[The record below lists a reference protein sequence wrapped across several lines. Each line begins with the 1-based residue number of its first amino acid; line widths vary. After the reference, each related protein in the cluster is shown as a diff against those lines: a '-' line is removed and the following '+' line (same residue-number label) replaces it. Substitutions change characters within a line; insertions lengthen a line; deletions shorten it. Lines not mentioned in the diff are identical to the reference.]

1 MAVIAARV
9 LGASFVVLG
18 VSMLVLTWGS
28 YRRDTRILS
37 EGRQA
42 EATVL
47 KKERI
52 AADDDTDYVLRYAFT
67 PPDGTRREHQRHIS
81 RDLWKRLRPGDRI
94 QVLYDASDPRRSFPE
109 GHGVMSLGL
118 ALFFSFVLVGLVL
131 IGAVA
136 LLGKAEPPPN
146 EERRPDVDQLGP

>member
-1 MAVIAARV
+1 MAVIAARA

-28 YRRDTRILS
+28 YQRDTRIVR
-37 EGRQA
+37 EGVHA
-42 EATVL
+42 EGTVL
-47 KKERI
+47 KKERL
-52 AADDDTDYVLRYAFT
+52 AAADDTDYVLHYAFT

-81 RDLWKRLRPGDRI
+81 QDLWKRLRPGDRI
-94 QVLYDASDPRRSFPE
+94 QVLYDANDPRRGFPE

-118 ALFFSFVLVGLVL
+118 ALYFSFVLVGLVL

-136 LLGKAEPPPN
+136 LLARAETDPTQVASTSLAPPS
-146 EERRPDVDQLGP
+146 

>member
-1 MAVIAARV
+1 MAVIAARA

-28 YRRDTRILS
+28 YQRDTRIVR
-37 EGRQA
+37 EGRHA
-42 EATVL
+42 EGTVL
-47 KKERI
+47 KKELL
-52 AADDDTDYVLRYAFT
+52 AAADDTDYVLRYAFT

-94 QVLYDASDPRRSFPE
+94 QVLHDPSDPRHSFPE

-136 LLGKAEPPPN
+136 LLARAGTAPTQVAPTSLAPPS
-146 EERRPDVDQLGP
+146 